1 MRYRLPVKQII
12 VDALVITWVEK
23 ATLSR
28 VLALPIFAIIILQ
41 LFWQYYVDSISN
53 LAGWINYLIYVF
65 LLVILFINCH
75 RIFLLGKDSVPR
87 YGFNINARIL
97 RFYFWLLVLA
107 LIAFIS
113 WYISIAIILTIFN
126 WIEAFNLVSY
136 SEASK
141 SSKVVAEWISV
152 LAYIPAVVIIS
163 RLILVLPSIAID
175 RKDGLL
181 WSWWVTKENSWR
193 MFVIVGV
200 IPWLISLFISTVF
213 RENQTAFESVA
224 FYIITYSAIIIEVS
238 VISLSYKR
246 FKEIRSET

>member
-23 ATLSR
+23 STLSR
-28 VLALPIFAIIILQ
+28 VLVLPILAIIIHQ
-41 LFWQYYVDSISN
+41 LLWRYYVDSISN
-53 LAGWINYLIYVF
+53 LAGWLNYLIYLL

-75 RIFLLGKDSVPR
+75 RIVLLGKDSVSK

-97 RFYFWLLVLA
+97 RFYFWLLVLV

-113 WYISIAIILTIFN
+113 WYISVAIFLTILN
-126 WIEAFNLVSY
+126 WIEVFNFVSF
-136 SEASK
+136 SEESK
-141 SSKVVAEWISV
+141 SSKVVAEWISA
-152 LAYIPAVVIIS
+152 LAYIPALVIIS
-163 RLILVLPSIAID
+163 RLILVLPSTAID

-181 WSWWVTKENSWR
+181 WSWWVTKENSWK

-200 IPWLISLFISTVF
+200 VPWLITLLISTVF

-224 FYIITYSAIIIEVS
+224 FYVITYLAIAIEVS

-246 FKEIRSET
+246 FMEIRNET